1 MARLLCLVG
10 MDFNPP
16 APCGAGHS
24 RSDTTR
30 GIENFN
36 PPAPCGAG
44 PAADKH
50 ADGGICHFNPPA
62 PCGAGLHAQSDHQ
75 QERDFNPPAPCG
87 AGLWYTL
94 TAHSPAGFQSTRP
107 MRGGTIKRGSRSS
120 SWIISIHPPH
130 AGRDKI
136 TDRPKAGKGI
146 SIHPPHAGRDD
157 KDKDNSA
164 SPFISIHPPHA
175 GRDAW
180 ASVQRPCYRNFNP
193 PAPCGAGRA

>member
-30 GIENFN
+30 GIEN
-36 PPAPCGAG
+36 
-44 PAADKH
+44 
-50 ADGGICHFNPPA
+50 
-62 PCGAGLHAQSDHQ
+62 
-75 QERDFNPPAPCG
+75 FNPPAPCG

-157 KDKDNSA
+157 KAWIKELQLDHFNPPAPCGAGQDNGQA
-164 SPFISIHPPHA
+164 K
-175 GRDAW
+175 GRK
-180 ASVQRPCYRNFNP
+180 RNFNP
-193 PAPCGAGRA
+193 PAPCGAGR